1 MSAAKRVLSGT
12 FNPWA
17 ECVGVDDNTPCHIEW
32 SFGESMQS
40 RDQAK
45 RHAEQF
51 PGHRLRVV
59 TEKVDLYVAE
69 ATS

>member
-1 MSAAKRVLSGT
+1 MSKAQNVMSAT
-12 FNPWA
+12 FEPWA
-17 ECVGVDDNTPCHIEW
+17 ECVGVDDTTPCHIEW
-32 SFGESMQS
+32 SFGESSQT

-59 TEKVDLYVAE
+59 TEKVDLYLAKP
-69 ATS
+69 

>member
-1 MSAAKRVLSGT
+1 MSKALNMMSAT
-12 FNPWA
+12 FEPWA
-17 ECVGVDDNTPCHIEW
+17 ECVGVDDQTPCHIEW
-32 SFGESMQS
+32 SFGESRQA

-59 TEKVDLYVAE
+59 TEKVDLYLAKP
-69 ATS
+69 